1 MVSFKLCEI
10 ITNDADGRHSQGHFQ
25 LQTLYCHDDLDISQI
40 IKSQTD
46 LQILGLY
53 TSRSII
59 LKTVKELHEGQFLLP
74 IVVTLKQVNFV
85 VVGHIGIF
93 PSLCS
98 VYRRATI
105 HQVLAQLFC
114 KDQGNCKVSKADNI
128 VQLSFYLIDD
138 SDMPS
143 IYALAKDM
151 AISFPRIDLLNL
163 CFKRRCEIVSY
174 CSIDRRSNRAIS
186 KGNIYLFSHYRSL
199 KKSSLSS
206 PICLR

>member
-1 MVSFKLCEI
+1 MSSCEI
-10 ITNDADGRHSQGHFQ
+10 ITNDADGRHSQGHFR

-53 TSRSII
+53 TSRSTI

-98 VYRRATI
+98 VDRRATI
-105 HQVLAQLFC
+105 HQVLTQSLC

-163 CFKRRCEIVSY
+163 WFKRRCEVVSY
-174 CSIDRRSNRAIS
+174 C
-186 KGNIYLFSHYRSL
+186 YY
-199 KKSSLSS
+199 
-206 PICLR
+206 